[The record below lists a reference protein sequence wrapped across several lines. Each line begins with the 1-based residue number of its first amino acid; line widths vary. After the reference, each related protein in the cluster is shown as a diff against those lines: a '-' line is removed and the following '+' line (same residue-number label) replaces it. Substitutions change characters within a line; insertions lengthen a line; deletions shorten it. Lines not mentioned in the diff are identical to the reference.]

1 MNGLLVV
8 ALILAVVAVG
18 AVLWAVRTQ
27 KRALDAEA
35 RAMAAELRIAML
47 REQSDLVTAQLTQS
61 ATGVAEAILKKN
73 EEAIFNREQ
82 LAEARLAA
90 QLKPVAESLQKFQ
103 EHVALVEKT
112 RVEETGGLKE
122 QIAALLMASVATQDE
137 ARKLSSALRR
147 GAGVQGRWGEQ
158 TLRNVLDRAGLAQHY
173 DFDEQASTDTEE
185 GRRRPDVTVKLPGG
199 GVFVIDAKCSLNAFL
214 EMQDA
219 IDDTGRDA
227 CGLRHVQSVRTH
239 VTGLSAKA
247 YWDQFPSSPDFVA
260 MFVPLDSAMAAALD
274 RAPDLM
280 TEAMDKRVVIVT
292 PTTLFALC
300 KAVVYG
306 WRVEEQAAN
315 AQKIAELGR
324 ELYKRIAVMGGHA
337 ASVGKALEAA
347 VSRYNQFVGSLE
359 TQVLTQARR
368 FEDLKV
374 DHEGRNVELIE
385 PLAAAVRPLTKLAPE
400 TPPQVRLVAVDEG

>member
-1 MNGLLVV
+1 MNGFLIAALAFAIV
-8 ALILAVVAVG
+8 AAAAIG
-18 AVLWAVRTQ
+18 WALRERM
-27 KRALDAEA
+27 RAA
-35 RAMAAELRIAML
+35 AAELRVEML
-47 REQSDLVTAQLTQS
+47 REQADLVTAQLTQS

-73 EEAIFNREQ
+73 EEAIAGREQ
-82 LAEARLAA
+82 LAQARLEA

-103 EHVALVEKT
+103 EHVALAEKV

-122 QIAALLMASVATQDE
+122 QIAALLLASAATQNE
-137 ARKLSSALRR
+137 ARKLSAALRR

-158 TLRNVLDRAGLAQHY
+158 TLRNVLDAAGMAHRY
-173 DFDEQASTDTEE
+173 DFDEQTTTDTEE
-185 GRRRPDVTVKLPGG
+185 GRRRPDVTVRLPGG

-214 EMQDA
+214 DLQEATDDA
-219 IDDTGRDA
+219 VRAA
-227 CGLRHVQSVRTH
+227 CLARHVQSVRGH
-239 VTGLSAKA
+239 IAGLSAKA
-247 YWDQFPSSPDFVA
+247 YWDQFDSSPDFVA
-260 MFVPLDSAMAAALD
+260 MFIPSDSILSAALD
-274 RAPDLM
+274 HAPDLM

-337 ASVGKALEAA
+337 GSVGKALEAA
-347 VSRYNQFVGSLE
+347 VARYNQFVGSLE

-368 FEDLKV
+368 FEELKV
-374 DHEGRNVELIE
+374 DHEGRDVAQLE
-385 PLAAAVRPLTKLAPE
+385 PLDTAVRPLTKLSTE
-400 TPPQVRLVAVDEG
+400 TPPQVRLVAGDEG